1 MKRKFEQWI
10 SKKKKAITSNLTS
23 FNIKET
29 TTYDIGNPGLGLGQ
43 AQQCGSVNRFINDQV
58 LNFL

>member
-1 MKRKFEQWI
+1 VNSEYQR
-10 SKKKKAITSNLTS
+10 KKKAITSNLTS

-29 TTYDIGNPGLGLGQ
+29 TTYDIRNPGLGLEQ
-43 AQQCGSVNRFINDQV
+43 AHKCGSVNRFINDQV

>member
-1 MKRKFEQWI
+1 VNIKE
-10 SKKKKAITSNLTS
+10 KKKAITSNLTS

-29 TTYDIGNPGLGLGQ
+29 TTYDIRNPGLGLEQ
-43 AQQCGSVNRFINDQV
+43 AHKCGSVNRFINDQV